1 MEALPVR
8 AALFAAALLLC
19 LYLPHVALDMVRR
32 ARANRHS
39 SPWGWL
45 LGGAASWGT
54 SLSAA
59 LLLTLLARHGEL
71 DLSHDGALLL
81 ASWLISIGSAFG
93 LYAST
98 AVTLAGWRGWLRIS
112 AGLAL
117 GMAASFGLLLVSLQP
132 VNVWTVLW
140 AQSWLL
146 SAITVGTSGLL
157 VACILAGEGLLQV
170 PAHFV
175 RWSSAAAGLALAG
188 LLWLSIGDEVS
199 SGAADTLSGL
209 PSVHAALLAGV
220 ATLLSLAVTRFMSR
234 VERHLVDRAD
244 GLERSLRQA
253 NSDLQKIAY
262 HDALTG
268 LPNRLVFEDKLL
280 AAVGRADQARARLA
294 VLFIDLDGFK
304 PINDSFGHS
313 SGDAVLR
320 QVGDRLRRL
329 SRSADTMARVGGD
342 EFLMLLEGEVDEQS
356 AAQVAARML
365 ATLSEPYSIGS
376 REVAVSCSIGIVFY
390 PDGGAQPKLIARADA
405 AMYAAKRSGGA
416 CYCFFEPSMEADAH
430 EQLDLQRDLRLALEK
445 NELELFY
452 QPKVDAHSGK
462 VTAAEAL
469 LRWKHP
475 TKGMIGPATFIPV
488 AERFGLIGSLGNWVI
503 EDACRQSR
511 AWRDKGLRMRVA
523 INLSAFQM
531 RQDDLVERITTAL
544 ARHRI
549 DPSLLTCE
557 ITESV
562 AMEDTRATQA
572 TFKRLGDAGVH
583 LSIDDFGTGYSSLSY
598 LRKLPAEELKIDR
611 SFVMDIETS
620 ADARAV
626 VDAVIHLAHAL
637 GLKVVAEGV
646 ETERQRDVLI
656 QMGCDELQGYLFA
669 KPMSARALL
678 LWASDDREREVA
690 FKPSLFGETR
700 PVTSGEAM
708 ALRHAVTSTVPRPS
722 RDVAPVSGNGFAETL
737 PSGRVDTWCATTV
750 MEPGGSDGR

>member
-1 MEALPVR
+1 MEAMPVR
-8 AALFAAALLLC
+8 VALLASAFLLC
-19 LYLPHVALDMVRR
+19 LYLPHVALDMIRR
-32 ARANRHS
+32 ARAKRHAR
-39 SPWGWL
+39 PWGWL
-45 LGGAASWGT
+45 LGGAAAWGT
-54 SLSAA
+54 SLWGAW
-59 LLLTLLARHGEL
+59 LFTLLGRHPGL
-71 DLSHDGALLL
+71 DLSHDAALLL
-81 ASWLISIGSAFG
+81 ASWLISVGSSFG
-93 LYAST
+93 LFAAT
-98 AVTLAGWRGWLRIS
+98 AVTLPGWRGWLRSS

-117 GMAASFGLLLVSLQP
+117 GLNAAFALMLVSLQP
-132 VNVWTVLW
+132 VNPWAALW
-140 AQSWLL
+140 IQSWTLAAVTL
-146 SAITVGTSGLL
+146 GASALL
-157 VACILAGEGLLQV
+157 VAFVLASEGLLQLSRRHSV
-170 PAHFV
+170 ACAV
-175 RWSSAAAGLALAG
+175 GASLALAG
-188 LLWLSIGDEVS
+188 QLWLSIGGEVS
-199 SGAADTLSGL
+199 FGAPDSAPGL
-209 PSVHAALLAGV
+209 PTLHAALLAGV
-220 ATLLSLAVTRFMSR
+220 ATVLSLAVTRFMSR
-234 VERHLVDRAD
+234 IERHLLDRAD

-262 HDALTG
+262 RDALTG

-280 AAVGRADQARARLA
+280 AAVGRADQSRSRLA

-329 SRSADTMARVGGD
+329 SRSDDTMARVGGD
-342 EFLMLLEGEVDEQS
+342 EFLMLLEGEADEQS
-356 AAQVAARML
+356 AAQVATRML

-475 TKGMIGPATFIPV
+475 LKGMIGPATFIPV
-488 AERFGLIGSLGNWVI
+488 AERFGIIGALGNWVI

-511 AWRDKGLRMRVA
+511 VWRDKGLRMRVA

-562 AMEDTRATQA
+562 AMEDTRATQT

-611 SFVMDIETS
+611 SFVMDIES
-620 ADARAV
+620 SPDARAV

-646 ETERQRDVLI
+646 ETESQRDVLI
-656 QMGCDELQGYLFA
+656 KMGCDELQGYLFA

-678 LWASDDREREVA
+678 LWASDDREREIA
-690 FKPSLFGETR
+690 FKASLFGETR
-700 PVTSGEAM
+700 PATESEVLAS
-708 ALRHAVTSTVPRPS
+708 RHAAASTVPRS
-722 RDVAPVSGNGFAETL
+722 RADSALPISIGFADTL
-737 PSGRVDTWCATTV
+737 TEGRLD
-750 MEPGGSDGR
+750 R

>member
-1 MEALPVR
+1 MEAMSVR
-8 AALFAAALLLC
+8 AGLFAAALLLC

-32 ARANRHS
+32 ARAKRHA

-45 LGGAASWGT
+45 LGGAVSWGT
-54 SLSAA
+54 SLWAA
-59 LLLTLLARHGEL
+59 LLFTLLTRHGEL
-71 DLSHDGALLL
+71 DLSHDPALLL
-81 ASWLISIGSAFG
+81 ASWLLSVGTAFG
-93 LYAST
+93 LFAAS
-98 AVTLAGWRGWLRIS
+98 AVALPGWRGWLRTS
-112 AGLAL
+112 AGAAL
-117 GMAASFGLLLVSLQP
+117 GLSASFSLMLVSLQP
-132 VNVWTVLW
+132 VNPWAALWVQSWELATTVLG
-140 AQSWLL
+140 A
-146 SAITVGTSGLL
+146 SALL
-157 VACILAGEGLLQV
+157 VAHVLCSEGLL
-170 PAHFV
+170 AL
-175 RWSSAAAGLALAG
+175 RWRRIARGIPVAAGLALTG

-199 SGAADTLSGL
+199 SRTPDVVPGL
-209 PSVHAALLAGV
+209 PSQHAALLAGV
-220 ATLLSLAVTRFMSR
+220 AAALSLAVTRFMSR
-234 VERHLVDRAD
+234 IERHLVDRAD

-268 LPNRLVFEDKLL
+268 LPNRLVFEDKLV
-280 AAVGRADQARARLA
+280 AAVGRADQAKARLA

-329 SRSADTMARVGGD
+329 SRSNDTMARVGGD
-342 EFLMLLEGEVDEQS
+342 EFLMLLEGEADEQT
-356 AAQVAARML
+356 AAQVATRML

-390 PDGGAQPKLIARADA
+390 PDGGTQTKLIARADA

-445 NELELFY
+445 DELELYY

-469 LRWKHP
+469 LRWKHS

-488 AERFGLIGSLGNWVI
+488 AERFGLIGALGNWVI

-562 AMEDTRATQA
+562 AMEDTRATQV

-700 PVTSGEAM
+700 PVSDQDLLAHRR
-708 ALRHAVTSTVPRPS
+708 AATSTVPLPHSRPDSAWS
-722 RDVAPVSGNGFAETL
+722 RLIGFADTL
-737 PSGRVDTWCATTV
+737 PSGR
-750 MEPGGSDGR
+750 SRL

>member
-1 MEALPVR
+1 MEDISVR

-32 ARANRHS
+32 ARAKRHA

-45 LGGAASWGT
+45 LGGAASWGI

-59 LLLTLLARHGEL
+59 LALTLLARHGRL

-81 ASWLISIGSAFG
+81 ASWLVSVGTAFG
-93 LYAST
+93 VFAAA
-98 AVTLAGWRGWLRIS
+98 AVTLPGWRGWLRIS

-117 GMAASFGLLLVSLQP
+117 GMSASFGLMLVSLQP
-132 VNVWTVLW
+132 VNPWAALW
-140 AQSWLL
+140 AQSWPL
-146 SAITVGTSGLL
+146 SATLISTSTLL
-157 VACILAGEGLLQV
+157 VAYLLASEGLLQWN
-170 PAHFV
+170 V
-175 RWSSAAAGLALAG
+175 RYARWGGLGAGVALAG
-188 LLWLSIGDEVS
+188 LLWLSVGDEVS
-199 SGAADTLSGL
+199 SGAPDSVPGL
-209 PSVHAALLAGV
+209 PTLHAALLAGV
-220 ATLLSLAVTRFMSR
+220 ATVLSLAVVRFMSR
-234 VERHLVDRAD
+234 IERHLADRAD

-280 AAVGRADQARARLA
+280 AAVGRADQAKARLA

-329 SRSADTMARVGGD
+329 SRSNDTMARVGGD
-342 EFLMLLEGEVDEQS
+342 EFLMLLEGEADEQT
-356 AAQVAARML
+356 AAQVATRML

-452 QPKVDAHSGK
+452 QPKVDALSGK

-488 AERFGLIGSLGNWVI
+488 AERFGLIGTLGNWVI

-562 AMEDTRATQA
+562 AMEDTRATQI
-572 TFKRLGDAGVH
+572 TFQRLGEAGVH
-583 LSIDDFGTGYSSLSY
+583 LSIDDFGTGYSSLGY

-611 SFVMDIETS
+611 SFVMDIETG

-626 VDAVIHLAHAL
+626 VDAVIRLAHAL

-646 ETERQRDVLI
+646 EQERHFAFLRAQ
-656 QMGCDELQGYLFA
+656 GCDELQGYLF
-669 KPMSARALL
+669 SAPLPAAELEA
-678 LWASDDREREVA
+678 WIDRRVRIVA
-690 FKPSLFGETR
+690 TG
-700 PVTSGEAM
+700 
-708 ALRHAVTSTVPRPS
+708 
-722 RDVAPVSGNGFAETL
+722 
-737 PSGRVDTWCATTV
+737 
-750 MEPGGSDGR
+750 